1 MIICYYAHMSIMKT
15 SSNLSFIDYIGN
27 FNVRWGINRGSYRV
41 APGLYSL
48 GNPDDESPVLVT
60 ANYKLSFDMLRKSLN
75 VYSVW
80 ILVLDTKGINVWC
93 AAGKGTFG
101 TDELIYQ
108 IESADLKNRV
118 HHRKVILPQLGAIGI
133 AAHEVK
139 KHTGFQ
145 VIYGPVKAS
154 DIPEFFESN
163 FKATKEMREV
173 QFTLWDRLVLTP
185 IELVHSIIPVLIL
198 TLIFSA
204 IYGFSNFVSVFLY
217 FLIAVLSGAV
227 ITPAL
232 LPFIPGRSFSL
243 KGAIVGVV
251 SSFIFLIV
259 VTPST
264 LLLIISW
271 LIIMTVISS
280 FLAMNFTG
288 SSTYTSLSGVKK
300 EMSRA
305 VPLQFWFLVIGVIL
319 YIINIFIGV

>member
-1 MIICYYAHMSIMKT
+1 MKT
-15 SSNLSFIDYIGN
+15 SSNLAFIDYIGN
-27 FNVRWGINRGSYRV
+27 FKVRWGISRGNYQV
-41 APGLYSL
+41 NPGIYAL
-48 GNPDDESPVLVT
+48 GTPSEESPVLVT
-60 ANYKLSFDMLRKSLN
+60 ANYKLSFDILRKSLKG
-75 VYSVW
+75 YPVW

-101 TDELIYQ
+101 TEELIHQ
-108 IESADLKNRV
+108 IESADLKNIVV
-118 HHRKVILPQLGAIGI
+118 HSKVILPQLGAVGI

-139 KHTGFQ
+139 KITGFQ
-145 VIYGPVKAS
+145 VIYGPVKAD
-154 DIPEFFESN
+154 DIPEFFENN

-185 IELVHSIIPVLIL
+185 IELVHSVIPVLIL
-198 TLIFSA
+198 ALIFSA
-204 IYGFSNFVSVFLY
+204 IYGFSNFVTVLCY
-217 FLIAVLSGAV
+217 FSIAVFAGAV

-243 KGAIVGVV
+243 KGAIVGVILTLV
-251 SSFIFLIV
+251 SFML

-264 LLLIISW
+264 VMLFISW

-288 SSTYTSLSGVKK
+288 SSTYTSWSGVKK

-305 VPLQFWFLVIGVIL
+305 VPMQFWVLLIGVIL
-319 YIINIFIGV
+319 FIINRFIGV